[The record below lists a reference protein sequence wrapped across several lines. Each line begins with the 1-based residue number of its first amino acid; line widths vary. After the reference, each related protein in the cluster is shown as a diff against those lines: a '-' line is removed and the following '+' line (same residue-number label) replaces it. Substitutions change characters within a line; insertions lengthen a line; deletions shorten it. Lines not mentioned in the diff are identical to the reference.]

1 MPTLRASA
9 LVMTA
14 VMRNNVRPD
23 PQLPSRILR
32 KVWPLALIVAVLMIA
47 ASTSIYLVSSFRGVL
62 IGESL
67 WSKAQK
73 DAVYYLNSYVD
84 SANPADLEKFRA
96 ALKIPAGDRAVLQAL
111 EKIPPDLDGAQA
123 AALQGGIH
131 ADDVKSVVWLLHK
144 FRHTSLME
152 EPMRYWRDGDRYLEQ
167 LKGLAREIREKHTH
181 AQTTERDI
189 ATWKREITQINE
201 GVTPATVAFSQAL
214 SDTSRRITLWL
225 LLLNCVLAVGLVV
238 LWALISRYTQRAREQ
253 AHAELQAEKERATTA
268 LASLGDAVITAGQ
281 DGVIDYVN
289 PAGVSLLGLLES
301 RIREKPLQEV
311 LKFNASANSS
321 EDDNLMALVLS
332 GQHEW
337 RDDQPR
343 WLRRMDFSS
352 VPVKV
357 TGAQLQRNGEA
368 AGVVIVLRDVS
379 KEQQYIDKLS
389 WHATHD
395 NLTGLENRSEFEKRL
410 QRLLNKGMDE
420 ARPAALLYIDL
431 DQFKLINEASGPAS
445 GDEVLCEVCRL
456 LLSNLRQTDTLA
468 RLGGDEFGV
477 LLENCPPDTALRVAD
492 KLRLAAES
500 MQVRWDSRTLRTGMS
515 IGLVN
520 INSDARSAEEIMRQA
535 DLACYRAKERGRSKI
550 YVYRHEDGH
559 NSRHIGDMDWITRIR
574 SALEQDRFSLFAQSL
589 AALQPGTYTGL
600 HFEVLLRMRGDK
612 GQLIMPSDFIPAA
625 ERYGIMPAID
635 RWVVSKTL
643 ATLSAHPDGT
653 QGIDTC
659 AINLSATSLN
669 DDTLLEFLQGQLRKY
684 DISPHILCFEITE
697 TGAIANLATAT
708 RLIES
713 LRQLGCRFALDDF
726 GVGMSSLTYLKQLP
740 VDYVKIDGGFVRDML
755 LEPSNHAMV
764 EMITHI
770 GHILGKKT
778 IAEFVESK
786 DIASALQQIG
796 VDYAQGYAIAC
807 PVPMDAKFLSPD
819 AKTEAHMQMWQNTL
833 TASI

>member
-1 MPTLRASA
+1 
-9 LVMTA
+9 MTA
-14 VMRNNVRPD
+14 VMRHNVRPN
-23 PQLPSRILR
+23 PSFSSQLLR

-47 ASTSIYLVSSFRGVL
+47 ASTSIYMVSSFRGVL

-73 DAVYYLNSYVD
+73 DAVYYLDSYAENGHA
-84 SANPADLEKFRA
+84 SDLEKFQT

-111 EKIPPDLDGAQA
+111 EKIPADLEAAEA
-123 AALQGGIH
+123 AALKGGIH
-131 ADDVKSVVWLLHK
+131 PDDAKSVVWLLHK
-144 FRHTSLME
+144 FRHTSWME
-152 EPMRYWRDGDRYLEQ
+152 EPMHHWSNGDRYLDQ
-167 LKGLAREIREKHTH
+167 LKGLAREIQEKYTLG
-181 AQTTERDI
+181 QTSESDI
-189 ATWKREITQINE
+189 ATWKREIAQINE
-201 GVTPATVAFSQAL
+201 GVTPATVAFSSSL
-214 SDTSRRITLWL
+214 SDTSRKITLWL
-225 LLLNCVLAVGLVV
+225 LLLNCALAVGLVT
-238 LWALISRYTQRAREQ
+238 LWALISRYTYRAREH
-253 AHAELQAEKERATTA
+253 AHAELRAAKERATTA
-268 LASLGDAVITAGQ
+268 LTSMGDAVITASQ
-281 DGVIDYVN
+281 DGIIDYVN

-301 RIREKPLQEV
+301 RIREKPLQQV
-311 LKFNASANSS
+311 LQFNAGANTND
-321 EDDNLMALVLS
+321 EDDLVAQVLS
-332 GQHEW
+332 GAHQW

-343 WLRRMDFSS
+343 WLRRVDFSS
-352 VPVKV
+352 IPVKV
-357 TGAQLQRNGEA
+357 TGAQLHRNGQP
-368 AGVVIVLRDVS
+368 AGVVMVLRDVS

-410 QRLLNKGMDE
+410 QRLLNKGIDD
-420 ARPAALLYIDL
+420 RCPAALLYIDL
-431 DQFKLINEASGPAS
+431 DQFKLINEASGPAA
-445 GDEVLCEVCRL
+445 GDEVLLEICRL
-456 LLSNLRQTDTLA
+456 LLSKLRQSDTLA

-477 LLENCPPDTALRVAD
+477 LLENCPPETALRVAD

-520 INSDARSAEEIMRQA
+520 ISSDAQSSEEILRQA

-550 YVYRHEDGH
+550 YVYRHEDGR

-574 SALEQDRFSLFAQSL
+574 SALEQDRFCLYAQSL
-589 AALQPGTYTGL
+589 AALQPDTYKGL

-612 GQLIMPSDFIPAA
+612 GQLVMPSEFIPAA
-625 ERYGIMPAID
+625 ERYGIMPALD
-635 RWVVSKTL
+635 RWVVSKTF
-643 ATLSAHPDGT
+643 ATLSAHPDSAR
-653 QGIDTC
+653 GIDTC
-659 AINLSATSLN
+659 AINLSATSL
-669 DDTLLEFLQGQLRKY
+669 DDDSMLEFLQAQLRKY

-740 VDYVKIDGGFVRDML
+740 VDYVKIDGSFVRDML
-755 LEPSNHAMV
+755 QEPSNHAMV

-796 VDYAQGYAIAC
+796 VDYAQGYTIAC
-807 PVPMDAKFLSPD
+807 PVPMDAKFLNPD
-819 AKTEAHMQMWQNTL
+819 AKNEAHMQRWQHTL
-833 TASI
+833 AASI